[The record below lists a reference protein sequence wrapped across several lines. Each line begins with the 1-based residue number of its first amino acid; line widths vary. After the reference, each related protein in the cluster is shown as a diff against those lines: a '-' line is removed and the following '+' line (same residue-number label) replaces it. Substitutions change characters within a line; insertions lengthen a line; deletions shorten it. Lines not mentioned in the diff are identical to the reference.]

1 MGLLYIFNQ
10 KETMAQP
17 TLAFHNKLLSLCL
30 PTYNRADCIY
40 QQLKRLQ
47 QLSPDELEQIE
58 IIISDNC
65 SPDHTRQ
72 TVEKFSNSI
81 PFIYLRNSENIG
93 PDGNFLQCLRKATGK
108 YVWLLGDDDY
118 LRTEHIHIL
127 LDVLKDREPGL
138 LHIGKSDMAHPYTT
152 YDDIDTFLSH
162 IGVMITFM
170 SGNIFLREAA
180 LHLDYTPYE
189 KTNLL
194 QVPMYLSAA
203 LSASTNIIMHL
214 PFYDAP
220 TMMASNGGYNLI
232 RVFVVNLSNI
242 LDEYEEKGISPH
254 TIMMVRNST
263 SDFIAPYVFNYMILR
278 RKSNFALNQGWS
290 ILRQYLGWPRLALSI
305 IKMLLNPQLIS
316 HVLTRRILMFKELLC
331 RVIGRMSLWLC
342 PVKPYER
349 IHVTCNLIA
358 SYRFAY
364 RTPTHVRCYIER
376 PFYIFGPEYIR
387 LGQNF
392 STRPGLRIECLRRL
406 DHDPVLIIGNN
417 VTVNFNV
424 HIGVIDRIEIGN
436 NVLIG
441 SNILITD
448 HSHGNTRREDLDTPP
463 GQRPIVSK
471 GPVIIEDNVWIG
483 ENVSILQNVRIGH
496 NSIIGA
502 NAVVTKD
509 VPPYSKV
516 IGNPMQIIPAQP

>member
-1 MGLLYIFNQ
+1 
-10 KETMAQP
+10 MAQP
-17 TLAFHNKLLSLCL
+17 TLAFHEKLLSLCL
-30 PTYNRADCIY
+30 PTYNRAVCMQ

-47 QLSPDELEQIE
+47 KLTPAELEQIE

-65 SPDHTRQ
+65 SQDNTRQ
-72 TVEKFSNSI
+72 IVEEFRETV
-81 PFIYLRNSENIG
+81 PFTYLRNTENIG

-118 LRTEHIHIL
+118 LLTKNIPL
-127 LDVLKDREPGL
+127 LLRILKDEEAGL
-138 LHIGKSDMAHPYTT
+138 VHIGTSNRNKPYTI
-152 YDDIDTFLSH
+152 YDDTDTFLSQ

-180 LHLDYTPYE
+180 IRLDYTPYE

-203 LSASTNIIMHL
+203 LSAQRNIIMHL

-220 TMMASNGGYNLI
+220 TMIASNGGYNLI

-254 TIMMVRNST
+254 TIMTIRNST
-263 SDFIAPYVFNYMILR
+263 SDFIAPYVFNFMILK
-278 RKSNFALNQGWS
+278 RKSNFDLNRGWS
-290 ILRQYLGWPRLALSI
+290 ILRQYLGLPRLALSI
-305 IKMLLNPQLIS
+305 LKMLLNPQLIS
-316 HVLTRRILMFKELLC
+316 HVLTKRLC
-331 RVIGRMSLWLC
+331 RLKEAVCRAIGRASLWLC
-342 PVKPYER
+342 PVRPYER

-376 PFYIFGPEYIR
+376 PFYIFGPEYIH

-392 STRPGLRIECLRRL
+392 CTRPGLRIECLKRL
-406 DHDPVLIIGNN
+406 EHPPVLIIGNN

-424 HIGVIDRIEIGN
+424 HIGVINRIEIGN

-463 GQRPIVSK
+463 GWRPIVSK
-471 GPVIIEDNVWIG
+471 GPVIIEDDVWIG